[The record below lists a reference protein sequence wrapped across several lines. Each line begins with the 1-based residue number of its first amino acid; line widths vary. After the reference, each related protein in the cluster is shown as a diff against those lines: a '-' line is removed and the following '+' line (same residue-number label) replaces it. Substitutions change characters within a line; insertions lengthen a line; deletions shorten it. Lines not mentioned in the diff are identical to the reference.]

1 MHAFVVHIPEF
12 IQIHGNLY
20 LFSLQELEKLNEITT
35 QNFHRSSNKKEN
47 FLVQML
53 QKRNR
58 QELYSI
64 NLV

>member
-12 IQIHGNLY
+12 IQIHGNLN
-20 LFSLQELEKLNEITT
+20 LFSLQGLEKLNEIKT

-53 QKRNR
+53 PKYQK
-58 QELYSI
+58 EIDKSFIY
-64 NLV
+64 